1 MFGTY
6 SNTNVAAYLTSQHY
20 ITNAYVTWSNISS
33 KPNLAV
39 VATSGNYLDLT
50 NTPNDWVAI
59 ASHYLLQD
67 VCRKK
72 VVPNRAHFHD
82 SLVKAAAVI
91 VAALEYEQNMTSKGQ
106 LTD

>member
-1 MFGTY
+1 M
-6 SNTNVAAYLTSQHY
+6 SQLDKILEEVKLERQRQADVAGSEY
-20 ITNAYVTWSNISS
+20 
-33 KPNLAV
+33 
-39 VATSGNYLDLT
+39 DLV
-50 NTPNDWVAI
+50 NTPNDWVAT
-59 ASHYLLQD
+59 AGHYLLQD
-67 VCRKK
+67 VNRKK

>member
-1 MFGTY
+1 MIQQ
-6 SNTNVAAYLTSQHY
+6 SVQ
-20 ITNAYVTWSNISS
+20 
-33 KPNLAV
+33 LAV
-39 VATSGNYLDLT
+39 REKKMSPLDKILEEVKIERQRQADVAGSEYDLV

-67 VCRKK
+67 VYRKK
-72 VVPNRAHFHD
+72 VVPNRAQFHD

-91 VAALEYEQNMTSKGQ
+91 VAALEYEQNMTTKGH